1 MIFGVHLFLR
11 CDMPEQYQESMTGT
25 TTVGLVF
32 AGGVILATEKRATMG
47 YMIASKRAK
56 KVYQIAD
63 RIGMTIA
70 GGVGDAQQLARI
82 ITVECNLYQIR
93 RSRSITV
100 GAAATLLSNYLNQN
114 RYFPYYVQLLVGGI
128 DEHGPSVY
136 SVDAM
141 GGATKE
147 EDIVSTGSGSPMAY
161 GVLEDRYKPDLKEEE
176 ATELAVRALRSAMKR
191 DAGSGEG
198 IHVVVITKEGYRELG
213 EDQLKKYPAKNSA

>member
-1 MIFGVHLFLR
+1 
-11 CDMPEQYQESMTGT
+11 MPEQYQESMTGT

-32 AGGVILATEKRATMG
+32 DGGVILATEKRATMG

-93 RSRSITV
+93 RSRAITV
-100 GAAATLLSNYLNQN
+100 GAASTLLSNYLNQN
-114 RYFPYYVQLLVGGI
+114 RYFPYYVQLLVGGV

-161 GVLEDRYKPDLKEEE
+161 GVLEDRYRPNLNEDE
-176 ATELAVRALRSAMKR
+176 AIELAVRALKSAMKR

-198 IHVVVITKEGYRELG
+198 IHVVIITKDKYQELG
-213 EDQLKKYPAKNSA
+213 EDALKKFLVKTPA

>member
-1 MIFGVHLFLR
+1 
-11 CDMPEQYQESMTGT
+11 MPEQLQESMKGT
-25 TTVGLVF
+25 TTIGIVF

-47 YMIASKRAK
+47 YMIASKKAK
-56 KVYQIAD
+56 KVYQVSE
-63 RIGMTIA
+63 RIGMTTA

-82 ITVECNLYQIR
+82 LTVECNLYQIR

-114 RYFPYYVQLLVGGI
+114 RYFPYYVQLLVGGV
-128 DEHGPSVY
+128 DESGPSVY

-147 EDIVSTGSGSPMAY
+147 EEIVATGSGSPMAY
-161 GVLEDRYKPDLKEEE
+161 GGLEDRFRPKMTEDEAIDIAIRSLK
-176 ATELAVRALRSAMKR
+176 SAMKR

-198 IHVVVITKEGYRELG
+198 IQIVVITKDKYEILG
-213 EDQLKKYPAKNSA
+213 EDALKKYLAKTTT